1 MASEKVAQVLKGII
15 TEYASPY
22 EFDEYID
29 NAFVRDSEATLEELR
44 GADAD
49 EVWELVAPAMKELVA
64 RYIALATEKLEEK
77 M

>member
-1 MASEKVAQVLKGII
+1 M
-15 TEYASPY
+15 
-22 EFDEYID
+22 
-29 NAFVRDSEATLEELR
+29 RDSEATLEELR